1 MSEIQ
6 DAVGETIES
15 AAHSRFNSIVALLVA
30 LTATL
35 MAICNIK
42 DGNIVQAMAL
52 EQSKSVDAWS
62 YYQSKSTK
70 QNIAEAALEQV
81 RLESAILAAQSAAA
95 PQALADAAS
104 RYAAEVER
112 YDREKTEIR
121 SEAEGHAANYERL
134 NVLDDQFDFAEAFL
148 TVAIALDGIAVLTR
162 KRWLLGFAILLTALG
177 LAFGVSGFTGGSFHP
192 AWLARLL
199 G

>member
-1 MSEIQ
+1 VSEIQ

-15 AAHSRFNSIVALLVA
+15 AAHSRFNSI
-30 LTATL
+30 
-35 MAICNIK
+35 
-42 DGNIVQAMAL
+42 DGTPGRVDRDPDGDLQHQGRQHRAGDGARAV
-52 EQSKSVDAWS
+52 EERDAWS

-121 SEAEGHAANYERL
+121 SEAEGHAANYERSTCSTISSTL
-134 NVLDDQFDFAEAFL
+134 PKLF
-148 TVAIALDGIAVLTR
+148 
-162 KRWLLGFAILLTALG
+162 
-177 LAFGVSGFTGGSFHP
+177 
-192 AWLARLL
+192 
-199 G
+199 

>member
-1 MSEIQ
+1 MS
-6 DAVGETIES
+6 ETIES

-70 QNIAEAALEQV
+70 QHIAEAALEQA
-81 RLESAILAAQSAAA
+81 RLQSAILATQGAAA
-95 PQALADAAS
+95 PQALADAAA
-104 RYAAEVER
+104 RYSAEVER
-112 YDREKTEIR
+112 YDREKTEIKT
-121 SEAEGHAANYERL
+121 EAEGHAAQYDRL
-134 NVLDDQFDFAEAFL
+134 NLLDDQFDFAEAFL

-177 LAFGVSGFTGGSFHP
+177 LVFGVSGFTGGSFHP

>member
-1 MSEIQ
+1 MSEIE
-6 DAVGETIES
+6 DAVGETLES
-15 AAHSRFNSIVALLVA
+15 AAQSRFNSIVALLVA

-42 DGNIVQAMAL
+42 DGNIVQAMAQ

-70 QNIAEAALEQV
+70 QHIAEAALEQV
-81 RLESAILAAQSAAA
+81 QLQRAILEGQGAAVPPAIAEAAT
-95 PQALADAAS
+95 
-104 RYAAEVER
+104 RYTAEVAR
-112 YDREKTEIR
+112 YDREKAQIKG
-121 SEAEGHAANYERL
+121 EAEGHAAEYDRL
-134 NVLDDQFDFAEAFL
+134 NLHDDQFDFAEACL

-162 KRWLLGFAILLTALG
+162 KRWLLGFAILLTVLG
-177 LAFGVSGFTGGSFHP
+177 IAFGVSGFIGGSFHP